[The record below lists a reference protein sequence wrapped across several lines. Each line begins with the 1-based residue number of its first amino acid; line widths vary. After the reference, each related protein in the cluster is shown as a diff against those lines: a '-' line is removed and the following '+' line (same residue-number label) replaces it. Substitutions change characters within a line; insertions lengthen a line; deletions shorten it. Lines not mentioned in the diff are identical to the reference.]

1 MKENKRYTI
10 RRLDKDEVIPLIYD
24 PLFKL
29 VFGDINHLDRLNYLL
44 SIILNKKVEV
54 IELLPNDLIEDNR
67 INKKNEVDLLCKLDK
82 EYVSIEINTDFDDTI
97 VKRNYTYISRLLSKE
112 LNAGD
117 SYKKDN
123 IDNNDDKEIKMYY
136 QININTKN
144 FLGEPFE
151 ICHVKGEY
159 SNMIAAKF
167 IENYYINVSY
177 YVKKWYTLNGKGL
190 TDFEKLMVL
199 IGTNKKSVIE
209 CLDDNKN
216 LKDIGDAVKKYSED
230 DDLLYYYDRDEQLVS
245 DAKRISANETREKL
259 EKEFEEE
266 LNEKLTL
273 KTKEVTE
280 STTLELAKRM
290 KEKGMKISDIASV
303 TQLTLEEIKDL

>member
-1 MKENKRYTI
+1 MKENKRYTKRI
-10 RRLDKDEVIPLIYD
+10 LGEDEVIPLIYD
-24 PLFKL
+24 TLFKL

-44 SIILNKKVEV
+44 STILNKNVEV

-67 INKKNEVDLLCKLDK
+67 VNKKNEVDLLCKLDK
-82 EYVSIEINTDFDDTI
+82 EYVSIEINTDFDDAI
-97 VKRNYTYISRLLSKE
+97 VKRNYAYISRLLSKE

-123 IDNNDDKEIKMYY
+123 IDNNNIKMYY
-136 QININTKN
+136 QININTKD

-151 ICHVKGEY
+151 ICHVKGEF

-167 IENYYINVSY
+167 MESYYINVSY

-199 IGTNKKSVIE
+199 IGTNRKSVIE
-209 CLDDNKN
+209 CLNDNKI

-245 DAKRISANETREKL
+245 DAKRVSANETREKL
-259 EKEFEEE
+259 EKEFEEKLS
-266 LNEKLTL
+266 LNA
-273 KTKEVTE
+273 KET
-280 STTLELAKRM
+280 SLEIARRM
-290 KEKGMKISDIASV
+290 KEEGASIKFISKV
-303 TQLTLEEIKDL
+303 TDLTKEEVEKL

>member
-1 MKENKRYTI
+1 MKENKRYTKRI
-10 RRLDKDEVIPLIYD
+10 LGEDEVIPLIYD
-24 PLFKL
+24 TLFKL

-44 SIILNKKVEV
+44 STILNKNVEV

-67 INKKNEVDLLCKLDK
+67 VNKKNEVDLLCKLDK
-82 EYVSIEINTDFDDTI
+82 EYVSIEINTDFDDAI
-97 VKRNYTYISRLLSKE
+97 VKRNYAYISRLLSKE

-123 IDNNDDKEIKMYY
+123 IDNNNDDKEIKMYY
-136 QININTKN
+136 QININTKD

-151 ICHVKGEY
+151 ICHVKGEF

-167 IENYYINVSY
+167 MESYYINVSY

-209 CLDDNKN
+209 CLNDNKI

-245 DAKRISANETREKL
+245 DAKRVSANETREKL

-266 LNEKLTL
+266 LNEKISLN
-273 KTKEVTE
+273 TKET
-280 STTLELAKRM
+280 SLDIARRL
-290 KEKGMKISDIASV
+290 KEKGMDISDIASV
-303 TQLTLEEIKDL
+303 TNLSLEEVEKL

>member
-1 MKENKRYTI
+1 MRKNKRYTK
-10 RRLDKDEVIPLIYD
+10 RRLGEDEVIPLIYD

-29 VFGDINHLDRLNYLL
+29 VFGDINHLERLNYLL
-44 SIILNKKVEV
+44 STILNKDVEV
-54 IELLPNDLIEDNR
+54 IELLPNDLIDDNR
-67 INKKNEVDLLCKLDK
+67 VNKKNEVDLLCKLDK
-82 EYVSIEINTDFDDTI
+82 EYVSIEINTDFDDAI
-97 VKRNYTYISRLLSKE
+97 VKRNYAYISRLLSKE

-123 IDNNDDKEIKMYY
+123 IDNNNIKMYY
-136 QININTKN
+136 QININTKD

-151 ICHVKGEY
+151 ICHVKGEF

-167 IENYYINVSY
+167 MESYYINVSY

-199 IGTNKKSVIE
+199 IGTNRRSVIE
-209 CLDDNKN
+209 CLNDNKI

-245 DAKRISANETREKL
+245 DAKRVSANETREKL
-259 EKEFEEE
+259 EKEFEEK
-266 LNEKLTL
+266 LNEKLSL
-273 KTKEVTE
+273 NAKET
-280 STTLELAKRM
+280 SLEIARRM
-290 KEKGMKISDIASV
+290 KEKGMDVSDIASV
-303 TQLTLEEIKDL
+303 TNLSLEEVEKL

>member
-1 MKENKRYTI
+1 MKENKRYTKRI
-10 RRLDKDEVIPLIYD
+10 LGEDEVIPLIYD
-24 PLFKL
+24 TLFKL

-44 SIILNKKVEV
+44 STILNKNVEV

-67 INKKNEVDLLCKLDK
+67 VNKKNEVDLLCKLDK
-82 EYVSIEINTDFDDTI
+82 EYVSIEINTDFDDAI
-97 VKRNYTYISRLLSKE
+97 VKRNYAYISRLLSKE

-117 SYKKDN
+117 IYKKDN
-123 IDNNDDKEIKMYY
+123 IDNNNIKMYY
-136 QININTKN
+136 QININTKD

-151 ICHVKGEY
+151 ICHVKGEF

-167 IENYYINVSY
+167 MESYYINVSY

-199 IGTNKKSVIE
+199 IGTNRKSVIE
-209 CLDDNKN
+209 CLNDNKI

-245 DAKRISANETREKL
+245 DAKRVSANETREKL
-259 EKEFEEE
+259 EKED
-266 LNEKLTL
+266 
-273 KTKEVTE
+273 E
-280 STTLELAKRM
+280 S
-290 KEKGMKISDIASV
+290 I
-303 TQLTLEEIKDL
+303 

>member
-1 MKENKRYTI
+1 MKENKRYTKRI
-10 RRLDKDEVIPLIYD
+10 LGEDEVIPLIYD
-24 PLFKL
+24 TLFKL

-44 SIILNKKVEV
+44 STILNKNVEV

-67 INKKNEVDLLCKLDK
+67 VNKKNEVDLLCKLDK
-82 EYVSIEINTDFDDTI
+82 EYVSIEINTDFDDAI
-97 VKRNYTYISRLLSKE
+97 VKRNYAYISRLLSKE

-117 SYKKDN
+117 SYKEDN
-123 IDNNDDKEIKMYY
+123 IDNNNDDKEIKMYY
-136 QININTKN
+136 QININTKD

-151 ICHVKGEY
+151 ICHVKGEF

-167 IENYYINVSY
+167 MESYYINVSY

-199 IGTNKKSVIE
+199 IGTNRKSVIE
-209 CLDDNKN
+209 CLNDNKI

-245 DAKRISANETREKL
+245 DAKRVSANETREKL
-259 EKEFEEE
+259 EKEFEEKLS
-266 LNEKLTL
+266 LNA
-273 KTKEVTE
+273 KET
-280 STTLELAKRM
+280 SLEIARRM
-290 KEKGMKISDIASV
+290 KEEGASIKFISKV
-303 TQLTLEEIKDL
+303 TDLTKEEVEKL

>member
-1 MKENKRYTI
+1 MKENKRYTKRI
-10 RRLDKDEVIPLIYD
+10 LGEDEVIPLIYD
-24 PLFKL
+24 TLFKL

-44 SIILNKKVEV
+44 STILNKNVEV

-67 INKKNEVDLLCKLDK
+67 VNKKNEVDLLCKLDK
-82 EYVSIEINTDFDDTI
+82 EYVSIEINTDFDDAI
-97 VKRNYTYISRLLSKE
+97 VKRNYAYISRLLSKE

-117 SYKKDN
+117 SYKEDN
-123 IDNNDDKEIKMYY
+123 IDNNNDDKEIKMYY
-136 QININTKN
+136 QININTKD

-151 ICHVKGEY
+151 ICHVKGEF

-167 IENYYINVSY
+167 MESYYINVSY

-199 IGTNKKSVIE
+199 IGTNRKSVIK
-209 CLDDNKN
+209 CLNDNKI

-245 DAKRISANETREKL
+245 DAKRVSANETREKL
-259 EKEFEEE
+259 EKEYEE
-266 LNEKLTL
+266 KMSL
-273 KTKEVTE
+273 KAKET
-280 STTLELAKRM
+280 SLDIARRM
-290 KEKGMKISDIASV
+290 KEKGMDISDIASV
-303 TQLTLEEIKDL
+303 TNLSLEEVEKL

>member
-1 MKENKRYTI
+1 MKENKRYTKRI
-10 RRLDKDEVIPLIYD
+10 LGEDEVIPLIYD
-24 PLFKL
+24 TLFKL

-44 SIILNKKVEV
+44 STILNKNVEV
-54 IELLPNDLIEDNR
+54 IELLPNDLIENNR
-67 INKKNEVDLLCKLDK
+67 VNKKNEVDLLCKLDK
-82 EYVSIEINTDFDDTI
+82 EYVSIEINTDFDDAI
-97 VKRNYTYISRLLSKE
+97 VKRNYAYISRLLSKE

-123 IDNNDDKEIKMYY
+123 IDNNNIKMYY
-136 QININTKN
+136 QININTKD

-151 ICHVKGEY
+151 ICHVKGEF

-167 IENYYINVSY
+167 MESYYINVSY

-209 CLDDNKN
+209 CLNDNKI

-245 DAKRISANETREKL
+245 DAKRVSANETREKL
-259 EKEFEEE
+259 EKEFEEKLS
-266 LNEKLTL
+266 LNA
-273 KTKEVTE
+273 KET
-280 STTLELAKRM
+280 SLEIARKM
-290 KEKGMKISDIASV
+290 KEKGMDISDIASV
-303 TQLTLEEIKDL
+303 TNLSLEEVEKL

>member
-1 MKENKRYTI
+1 MKENKRYTK
-10 RRLDKDEVIPLIYD
+10 RSLGPDEVIPLIYD
-24 PLFKL
+24 TLFKL

-44 SIILNKKVEV
+44 STILNKNVEV

-67 INKKNEVDLLCKLDK
+67 VNKKNEVDLLCKLDK
-82 EYVSIEINTDFDDTI
+82 EYVSIEINTDFDDAI
-97 VKRNYTYISRLLSKE
+97 VKRNYAYISRLLSKE

-123 IDNNDDKEIKMYY
+123 IDNNNDDKEIKMYY
-136 QININTKN
+136 QININTKD

-151 ICHVKGEY
+151 ICHVKGEF

-167 IENYYINVSY
+167 MESYYINVSY

-199 IGTNKKSVIE
+199 IGTNRKSVIK
-209 CLDDNKN
+209 CLNDNKI

-245 DAKRISANETREKL
+245 DAKRVSANETREKL

-266 LNEKLTL
+266 LNEKLSL
-273 KTKEVTE
+273 NTKET
-280 STTLELAKRM
+280 SLDIARRL
-290 KEKGMKISDIASV
+290 KEKGMDISDIASV
-303 TQLTLEEIKDL
+303 TNLSLEEVEKL

>member
-1 MKENKRYTI
+1 MKENKRYTK
-10 RRLDKDEVIPLIYD
+10 RSLGPDEVIPLIYD
-24 PLFKL
+24 TLFKL

-44 SIILNKKVEV
+44 STILNKNVEV

-67 INKKNEVDLLCKLDK
+67 VNKKNEVDLLCKLDK
-82 EYVSIEINTDFDDTI
+82 EYVSIEINTDFDDAI
-97 VKRNYTYISRLLSKE
+97 VKRNYAYISRLLSKE

-123 IDNNDDKEIKMYY
+123 IDNNNDDKEIKMYY
-136 QININTKN
+136 QININTKD

-151 ICHVKGEY
+151 ICHVKGEF

-167 IENYYINVSY
+167 MESYYINVSY

-199 IGTNKKSVIE
+199 IGTNRKSVIK
-209 CLDDNKN
+209 CLNDNKI

-245 DAKRISANETREKL
+245 DAKRVSANETREKL
-259 EKEFEEE
+259 EKEYEE
-266 LNEKLTL
+266 KMSL
-273 KTKEVTE
+273 KAKET
-280 STTLELAKRM
+280 SLDIARRM
-290 KEKGMKISDIASV
+290 KEKGMDISDIASV
-303 TQLTLEEIKDL
+303 TNLSLEEVEKL

>member
-1 MKENKRYTI
+1 MKENKRYTKRI
-10 RRLDKDEVIPLIYD
+10 LGEDEVIPLIYD
-24 PLFKL
+24 TLFKL

-44 SIILNKKVEV
+44 STILNKNVEV

-67 INKKNEVDLLCKLDK
+67 VNKKNEVDLLCKLDK
-82 EYVSIEINTDFDDTI
+82 EYVSIEINTDFDDAI
-97 VKRNYTYISRLLSKE
+97 VKRNYAYISRLLSKE

-117 SYKKDN
+117 IYKKDN
-123 IDNNDDKEIKMYY
+123 IDNNNIKMYY
-136 QININTKN
+136 QININTKD

-151 ICHVKGEY
+151 ICHVKGEF

-167 IENYYINVSY
+167 MESYYINVSY

-199 IGTNKKSVIE
+199 IGTNRKSVIE
-209 CLDDNKN
+209 CLNDNKI

-245 DAKRISANETREKL
+245 DAKRVSANETREKL
-259 EKEFEEE
+259 EKEFEEKLS
-266 LNEKLTL
+266 LNA
-273 KTKEVTE
+273 KET
-280 STTLELAKRM
+280 SLEIARRM
-290 KEKGMKISDIASV
+290 KEEGASIKFISKV
-303 TQLTLEEIKDL
+303 TGLTKEEVEKL

>member
-1 MKENKRYTI
+1 MKENKRYTKRI
-10 RRLDKDEVIPLIYD
+10 LGEDEVIPLIYD
-24 PLFKL
+24 TLFKL

-44 SIILNKKVEV
+44 STILNKNVEV

-67 INKKNEVDLLCKLDK
+67 VNKKNEVDLLCKLDK
-82 EYVSIEINTDFDDTI
+82 EYVSIEINTDFDDAI
-97 VKRNYTYISRLLSKE
+97 VKRNYAYISRLLSKE

-123 IDNNDDKEIKMYY
+123 IDNNNDDKEIKMYY
-136 QININTKN
+136 QININTKD

-151 ICHVKGEY
+151 ICHVKGEF

-167 IENYYINVSY
+167 MESYYINVSY

-199 IGTNKKSVIE
+199 IGTNRKSVIK
-209 CLDDNKN
+209 CLNDNKI

-245 DAKRISANETREKL
+245 DAKRVSANETREKL
-259 EKEFEEE
+259 EKEYEE
-266 LNEKLTL
+266 KMSL
-273 KTKEVTE
+273 KAKEI
-280 STTLELAKRM
+280 SLDIARRM
-290 KEKGMKISDIASV
+290 KEKGMDISDIASV
-303 TQLTLEEIKDL
+303 TNLSLEEVEKL

>member
-1 MKENKRYTI
+1 MKENKRYTK
-10 RRLDKDEVIPLIYD
+10 RSLGPDEVIPLIYD
-24 PLFKL
+24 TLFKL

-44 SIILNKKVEV
+44 STILNKNVEV

-67 INKKNEVDLLCKLDK
+67 VNKKNEVDLLCKLDK
-82 EYVSIEINTDFDDTI
+82 EYVSIEINTDFDDAI
-97 VKRNYTYISRLLSKE
+97 VKRNYAYISRLLSKE

-117 SYKKDN
+117 SYKEDN
-123 IDNNDDKEIKMYY
+123 IDNNNDDKEIKMYY
-136 QININTKN
+136 QININTKD

-151 ICHVKGEY
+151 ICHVKGEF

-167 IENYYINVSY
+167 MESYYINVSY

-199 IGTNKKSVIE
+199 IGTNRKSVIK
-209 CLDDNKN
+209 CLNDNKI

-245 DAKRISANETREKL
+245 DAKRVSANETREKL
-259 EKEFEEE
+259 EKEYEE
-266 LNEKLTL
+266 KMSL
-273 KTKEVTE
+273 KAKET
-280 STTLELAKRM
+280 SLDIARRM
-290 KEKGMKISDIASV
+290 KEKGMDISDIASV
-303 TQLTLEEIKDL
+303 TNLSLEEVEKL